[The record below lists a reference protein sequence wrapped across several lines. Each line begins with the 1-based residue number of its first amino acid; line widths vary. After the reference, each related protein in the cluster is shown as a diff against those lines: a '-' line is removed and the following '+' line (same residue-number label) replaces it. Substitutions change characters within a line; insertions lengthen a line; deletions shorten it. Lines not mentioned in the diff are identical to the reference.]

1 MDEKF
6 IGRIC
11 PYCKQPIEESDDIV
25 VCEDCGTAM
34 HTSCREITR
43 ECVAVGCRTVVD
55 CEAEPETGMQEIAE
69 PDEPIERETPPPP
82 RSSEDIYNNP
92 SFCPACGTRIE
103 NAPQCPACGLVFA
116 DRSFS
121 APPAPKPKQ
130 KAPMAAL
137 AIAICA
143 ALCVLVIGVI
153 MGVKIGYS
161 ERMEELGEELRE
173 NVWQCQQITDA
184 VFADSPFVMNCY
196 ITFDR
201 DSMDVTVS
209 SMFFGSSQQSST
221 PYTVISPTKI
231 RLGSGDD
238 VVEYDVET
246 FEVGD
251 AETMRWTAPDGSVL
265 IFTEAD

>member
-34 HTSCREITR
+34 HTFCREITR
-43 ECVAVGCRTVVD
+43 KCVAVGCRGAEDCPSEETAETTV
-55 CEAEPETGMQEIAE
+55 EPAEQ
-69 PDEPIERETPPPP
+69 ETPPPP
-82 RSSEDIYNNP
+82 RSNEDIYNNP

-116 DRSFS
+116 DRHFS
-121 APPAPKPKQ
+121 APPAQKPRQ
-130 KAPMAAL
+130 KASIAAL
-137 AIAICA
+137 VVAICA
-143 ALCVLVIGVI
+143 ALCVLVIGVV
-153 MGVKIGYS
+153 MGVKINYS
-161 ERMEELGEELRE
+161 ERMEELSEALRE

-184 VFADSPFVMNCY
+184 VFADSPFVMDCY
-196 ITFDR
+196 VTFDS

-209 SMFFGSSQQSST
+209 SMFFGSSQKSST
-221 PYTVISPTKI
+221 PYTVLSPSKI
-231 RLGSGDD
+231 RLDSSGG
-238 VVEYDVET
+238 VVEFNVEFWDDGVT
-246 FEVGD
+246 
-251 AETMRWTAPDGSVL
+251 ETMLWTASDGSVL